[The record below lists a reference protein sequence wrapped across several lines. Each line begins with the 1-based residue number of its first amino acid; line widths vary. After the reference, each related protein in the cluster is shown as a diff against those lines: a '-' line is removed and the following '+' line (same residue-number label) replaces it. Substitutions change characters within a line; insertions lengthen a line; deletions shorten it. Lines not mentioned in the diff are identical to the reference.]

1 MKETNKN
8 SLILDNINIQN
19 KIYNIRGFQ
28 VMLDSDFSQR
38 VQAQEPNFMGLKQN
52 ISIKLLETIQINF
65 LMIFILKQ
73 QMMNLK
79 T

>member
-1 MKETNKN
+1 MIKSNEN
-8 SLILDNINIQN
+8 SLIIDDMNIQN

-38 VQAQEPNFMGLKQN
+38 VQAQELNFMGLKQN
-52 ISIKLLETIQINF
+52 ISIKLLEIIQINF

-73 QMMNLK
+73 LMMNLK

>member
-28 VMLDSDFSQR
+28 VMLDSDL
-38 VQAQEPNFMGLKQN
+38 A
-52 ISIKLLETIQINF
+52 KLL
-65 LMIFILKQ
+65 
-73 QMMNLK
+73 
-79 T
+79 